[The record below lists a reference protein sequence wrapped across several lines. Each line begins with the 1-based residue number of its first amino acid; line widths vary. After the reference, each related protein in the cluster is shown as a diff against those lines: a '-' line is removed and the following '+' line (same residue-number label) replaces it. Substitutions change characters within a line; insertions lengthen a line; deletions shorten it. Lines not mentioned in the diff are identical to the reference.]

1 MELGQG
7 NVFDCSKLSDRAF
20 RIEQTELG
28 VEGYGRDRSGSVNY
42 LKGTLDFLASC
53 SNGEERLVPLHVD
66 GDGHC
71 LVHAISRCLVG
82 RELFWHP
89 LRTNLM
95 AHLEQNLSS
104 YKSLCNEFVDEADW
118 PNIIKEAGPDYAP
131 DDGQPMGLT
140 NIHLFGLANV
150 LKRPI
155 ILLDSVTGMQS
166 SGDYAGIFLPILH
179 DPSNCVSKDNSLNQP
194 IVIGW
199 SSAGR
204 NHYIPLVAIKDR
216 PLPKIPPD
224 IQPQVWGVSQD
235 QASSYL
241 RYDSNGCIEVA
252 GGKAMSDKYL
262 KQLVDCMDELFYQ
275 ENKVKPSL
283 VSDVNRNVYRSCG
296 YIALPRDVIATTL
309 EALYEQ
315 CLWRCVT
322 CGLLTLLQPV
332 WFRPGGELYTLAK
345 DEYSPLKD
353 GNHYMFPM
361 YNVIAQYSEE
371 KDTFVPYS
379 VTCKS
384 CQGKSVR
391 KVSDVIINDVMC
403 RLRTRT

>member
-1 MELGQG
+1 M
-7 NVFDCSKLSDRAF
+7 
-20 RIEQTELG
+20 
-28 VEGYGRDRSGSVNY
+28 
-42 LKGTLDFLASC
+42 KGTLELLNSC
-53 SNGEERLVPLHVD
+53 SDGEERLVPLHVD

-95 AHLEQNLSS
+95 VHLRDNLAE
-104 YKSLCNEFVDEADW
+104 YKSLCRDFVDESDW

-131 DDGQPMGLT
+131 EGDQPLGLT

-155 ILLDSVTGMQS
+155 ILLDGITGMQS

-179 DPSNCVSKDNSLNQP
+179 HPSDCVAKDKSLNQP

-216 PLPKIPPD
+216 PLPRIPTS
-224 IQPQVWGVSQD
+224 IQPQVWGVPHD
-235 QASSYL
+235 TASSYL
-241 RYDSNGCIEVA
+241 QYDSDGFLPVA

-262 KQLVDCMDELFYQ
+262 KQLVDCMDDLFYYK
-275 ENKVKPSL
+275 NKVRPSL

-296 YIALPRDVIATTL
+296 YITLPRVVIEATK
-309 EALYEQ
+309 EALAEQ
-315 CLWRCVT
+315 CLWRC
-322 CGLLTLLQPV
+322 LLCNGVTLLSPS
-332 WFRPGGELYTLAK
+332 WFRVGGELYNVAK
-345 DEYSPLKD
+345 DEYSTLLD
-353 GNHYMFPM
+353 GHGYIFPTCHVTAN
-361 YNVIAQYSEE
+361 YRA
-371 KDTFVPYS
+371 DTDSFVPCK
-379 VTCKS
+379 VTCKYCDGS
-384 CQGKSVR
+384 FVR
-391 KVSDVIINDVMC
+391 KVSVQHN
-403 RLRTRT
+403 